1 MKQFKQFCG
10 KYLNNWFA
18 ISLLLAMT
26 IDFVIESLARQSI
39 LNGLKYL
46 VFQPEIFIYNTIIIF
61 ATLSIVIF
69 FKRRIFT
76 YIVIGSAW
84 LTIGVTNGVILS
96 HRMTPF
102 TVKDIDNLT
111 DGITII
117 TNYFTTKEIILIIVA
132 FTVLFGILAS
142 LFLFAP
148 KKKEVDFKKGF
159 AAFMAVVFVLAGS
172 TGFVVKTGIV
182 DTFFGN
188 LAYAYRDYG
197 VPYCFINTWLNTGI
211 KKPAG
216 YSEEQVLNVFDK
228 GELSKSGY
236 SELSGDKNGK
246 DDINIIFLQL
256 ESFINPELVNSI
268 ELSEPATPNWKQL
281 QKKYSTGYLTVPSV
295 GAGTANTEFETI
307 SGMSVK
313 FFGPGEYPYKSILKK
328 QTCESYPYILKDLG
342 YTTHAIHNHRGV
354 FYGRNEVFANLGF
367 DTFTSLEYMSNVSK
381 TPLNWAKDGVIT
393 EQITAAL
400 DSSKGPDYIYAISVQ
415 GHGKYPVDEVIK
427 NPEIKVTSAPS
438 QTLKWEYEYYV
449 NQMYD
454 MDKFI
459 MQLINELEAYDE
471 KIVLVMY
478 GDHLPALEMTEQEMN
493 TGSVYKTEYIMWD
506 NFGMKKKDREN
517 IATYQLT
524 AEIFNRIGIDA
535 GTMTKF
541 HQNHLKDDN
550 YFSNL
555 KVLQYDMLYGERYIY
570 GKKDLF
576 KPVDIKMGINEI
588 KINEMVQIGE
598 KLYIKGENFTECSK
612 ISLDG
617 EVLRTIYLGANILGL
632 LEKVDPE
639 DVERMKVS
647 QVDRNSNNDILS
659 TTE

>member
-211 KKPAG
+211 KKPVG

-246 DDINIIFLQL
+246 DDVNIIFLQL